1 MTDEWKSKIIDSRY
15 WYMPGND
22 IWQLMPNLRWW
33 YIMTDDRLL
42 QMTDNDRWKTLI
54 NER

>member
-1 MTDEWKSKIIDSRY
+1 MKDEWKLKMRDSRY
-15 WYMPGND
+15 WYMPDND

-33 YIMTDDRLL
+33 YIVTDKRILH
-42 QMTDNDRWKTLI
+42 MTDNDRWKTLI